1 MDNPSWME
9 GEAKESANTSP
20 LDHELGDQCNNDP
33 GDAQTSDNRV
43 QYVESK
49 LDESGRRVENPGR
62 RPTMPNTQE
71 NSDLAFV
78 VKEIWG
84 DNGKYNNGKENNGKD
99 KKIEIILKGQELRN
113 TVQDVI
119 GNHLEHDRRSDW
131 ATKEQTMEI
140 PFCSEIRC
148 LNELSETTRSC
159 RGSEK
164 GRNDLKLLLKHLQYL
179 RPDVVKLVESIH
191 NVSKV
196 LPNDL
201 WYLFRPGDLVVSKPY
216 LDEPQLFRISD
227 CRWINLEKHEVF
239 EVVAWAFD
247 WTGAQLTPHYYT
259 FRHSTPKKSGERE
272 EKIDIL
278 DLPCYPIRYYKNN
291 EGLSGD
297 EVLKA
302 LCTELIARG
311 QEFRNL
317 CRESVNGKQYTYDG
331 ELLYVPQPSRLR
343 NDPLLHMIVSNQ
355 KKRFTPRVQLKRNA
369 ENERRE
375 S

>member
-1 MDNPSWME
+1 ME

-20 LDHELGDQCNNDP
+20 LSHELGGQCNNDP
-33 GDAQTSDNRV
+33 SDAQVSDNRV

-49 LDESGRRVENPGR
+49 LDESGRRVESPGR
-62 RPTMPNTQE
+62 RPTTSNTQE
-71 NSDLAFV
+71 KSDLAFV

-84 DNGKYNNGKENNGKD
+84 DDGKYRNGKEKNGKD

-113 TVQDVI
+113 IVQDVI

-131 ATKEQTMEI
+131 AAKEQTLEF

-148 LNELSETTRSC
+148 LNELSKATRSSH
-159 RGSEK
+159 GSEQ

-179 RPDVVKLVESIH
+179 EPDIVKLMESIH
-191 NVSKV
+191 NVGKV

-216 LDEPQLFRISD
+216 LDEPQVFRISD
-227 CRWINLEKHEVF
+227 CRWIDHESHEVF

-247 WTGAQLTPHYYT
+247 WTGSQLTPHYYT
-259 FRHSTPKKSGERE
+259 FQYPIQKSGERG

-278 DLPCYPIRYYKNN
+278 DLPCYPIRYYKSKA
-291 EGLSGD
+291 GLSGD

-302 LCTELIARG
+302 LFNELVARG

-317 CRESVNGKQYTYDG
+317 CKESENGKQYTYDG

-343 NDPLLHMIVSNQ
+343 NDPLLHMIVSN
-355 KKRFTPRVQLKRNA
+355 
-369 ENERRE
+369 
-375 S
+375 

>member
-1 MDNPSWME
+1 ME
-9 GEAKESANTSP
+9 SEVKGTAKTSP
-20 LDHELGDQCNNDP
+20 LDHKLGDKWNNDP
-33 GDAQTSDNRV
+33 GDAQVSDNRV
-43 QYVESK
+43 QYIASK
-49 LDESGRRVENPGR
+49 LDESGRRVERAGR
-62 RPTMPNTQE
+62 RPTTPNTQE
-71 NSDLAFV
+71 KSDLAFV

-84 DNGKYNNGKENNGKD
+84 DDGKYNHGKYNNGKENNGKD

-113 TVQDVI
+113 IVQDVI

-131 ATKEQTMEI
+131 AAKEQTLEI

-148 LNELSETTRSC
+148 LNELSEATRSC
-159 RGSEK
+159 RGSER
-164 GRNDLKLLLKHLQYL
+164 GRTDLKLLLEHLQYL

-191 NVSKV
+191 NVGKV
-196 LPNDL
+196 LPSDL

-216 LDEPQLFRISD
+216 LDEPQLFRVSD
-227 CRWINLEKHEVF
+227 CHWINLENHEVF

-259 FRHSTPKKSGERE
+259 FQHSTRKKSGERD

-291 EGLSGD
+291 EGLSSD

-302 LCTELIARG
+302 LFNELVARG

-331 ELLYVPQPSRLR
+331 ELLYVPRPSRLE
-343 NDPLLHMIVSNQ
+343 NDPLLHVFVSNQ
-355 KKRFTPRVQLKRNA
+355 TKRFHAQGTSKKKR
-369 ENERRE
+369 RE
-375 S
+375 

>member
-1 MDNPSWME
+1 ME
-9 GEAKESANTSP
+9 SELKETANTSP
-20 LDHELGDQCNNDP
+20 LDHELGDKWNNDP
-33 GDAQTSDNRV
+33 GDAQVSDRV
-43 QYVESK
+43 QYIASK
-49 LDESGRRVENPGR
+49 LDESGRRVERPGR
-62 RPTMPNTQE
+62 RPTTPNTQE
-71 NSDLAFV
+71 KSDLAFV
-78 VKEIWG
+78 VKEIWSN
-84 DNGKYNNGKENNGKD
+84 DGKYNDGKYDNGKENNGKD

-113 TVQDVI
+113 IVQDVI

-131 ATKEQTMEI
+131 AAKEQTLEI

-148 LNELSETTRSC
+148 LNELSKATQSC
-159 RGSEK
+159 RGSEQ
-164 GRNDLKLLLKHLQYL
+164 GRTDLKLLLEHHQYL

-191 NVSKV
+191 NIGKV
-196 LPNDL
+196 LPSDL
-201 WYLFRPGDLVVSKPY
+201 WYLFRPGDLVVSRPY
-216 LDEPQLFRISD
+216 LDEPQLFRVSD
-227 CRWINLEKHEVF
+227 CRWINLERHEVF

-259 FRHSTPKKSGERE
+259 FQLSTRKKSGERD

-291 EGLSGD
+291 EGLSSD

-302 LCTELIARG
+302 LFNELIARG

-331 ELLYVPQPSRLR
+331 ELLYVPRRSRLE
-343 NDPLLHMIVSNQ
+343 NDPLLHVFVSNQ
-355 KKRFTPRVQLKRNA
+355 TKHFTPRVHLKINA